1 MPLPLFTLF
10 EVTRYE
16 RLWAALRAMP
26 PADAFRVM
34 SDLAASDLPAYDV
47 TAPLTDQSSHL
58 AERARVAMASLPT
71 IPPSDVA
78 AAASR
83 FGDYGPRMQ
92 LDATFLTLAL
102 HDRDRLFD
110 LVHVEGRHHLDEAL
124 GAGRGVLALPL
135 HLGPSYVV
143 PPILAHLHPTRFV
156 FNRMNFAEL
165 KQNAFPALD
174 VDAFPVSDDMTFRR
188 GLEALRA
195 QNVFAMFPE
204 YDPRGQRDRHARVPF
219 LGRTIAV
226 PEGPALLSRASSAP
240 VVPVH
245 LDPMGDGRFVL
256 HLHPPLPAPTTEAGV
271 REQLLALW
279 SLVEVLLLDGRL
291 GEWEMWTEFDR
302 MLVEV
307 ES

>member
-34 SDLAASDLPAYDV
+34 SDLAASDLRSYDV
-47 TAPLTDQSSHL
+47 TAPPTDQSSHL

-92 LDATFLTLAL
+92 FDATFLTLAL

-110 LVHVEGRHHLDEAL
+110 LVHIEGRHHLDEAL
-124 GAGRGVLALPL
+124 GAGCGVLALPL

-165 KQNAFPALD
+165 KQNAFP
-174 VDAFPVSDDMTFRR
+174 VSDDMTFRR

-195 QNVFAMFPE
+195 GQIFAMFPE
-204 YDPRGQRDRHARVPF
+204 YDPRGQKDRHTTVSF
-219 LGRTIAV
+219 LGGRIAV
-226 PEGPALLSRASSAP
+226 PEGPALLSRASGAP
-240 VVPVH
+240 MLPVH
-245 LDPMGDGRFVL
+245 LDAIGEGRFVL
-256 HLHPPLPAPTTEAGV
+256 RIHPPLSAPESEAEV
-271 REQLLALW
+271 RAQVLALW
-279 SLVEVLLLDGRL
+279 SLIEELLLDGRL
-291 GEWEMWTEFDR
+291 GDWEMWTDFDR
-302 MLVEV
+302 MLAGVKP
-307 ES
+307 